1 MSYALDHGSRY
12 DNTLG
17 NEADDEE
24 FMGGAEYKVDLR
36 WDDGGQNRLTDQTKT
51 PEAEVALA
59 AYRALLRR
67 EDLVGQSVAARFVV
81 AGRSLYFSNFSK
93 PIGMG
98 RIHPD
103 APLIADVGREEAEE
117 LAKWRP
123 AVGGTGG
130 AAGNFCSSR
139 DALLIAKLYE
149 ALSYSQGQLDGM
161 DAPGLASTKARNRA
175 ALAAAEEA
183 GVLDL
188 LRSLAPAR

>member
-1 MSYALDHGSRY
+1 MSYAAAPASRY
-12 DNTLG
+12 DNNPG
-17 NEADDEE
+17 IEADDGE

-36 WDDGGQNRLTDQTKT
+36 WDDGDRNRLTDQTKT
-51 PEAEVALA
+51 PDAEVALA

-81 AGRSLYFSNFSK
+81 QGRSLYYSNFSK
-93 PIGMG
+93 PIGIG

-103 APLIADVGREEAEE
+103 APLIADAAREDADE

-123 AVGGTGG
+123 PAGRSGG
-130 AAGNFCSSR
+130 AAGNFASSK

-149 ALSYSQGQLDGM
+149 ALSHSHGQLPDG
-161 DAPGLASTKARNRA
+161 DDPTLQRTRARNEA
-175 ALAAAEEA
+175 VLALAENA